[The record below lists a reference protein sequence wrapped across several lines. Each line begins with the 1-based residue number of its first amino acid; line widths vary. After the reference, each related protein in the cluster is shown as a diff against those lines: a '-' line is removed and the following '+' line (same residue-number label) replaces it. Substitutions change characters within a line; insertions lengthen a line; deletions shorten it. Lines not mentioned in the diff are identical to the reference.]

1 VALGGISAKAPCRI
15 SAKAPRRPDSLEKNK
30 AHTCRFIRRLLLL
43 SLRPNFRPPELRVAA
58 SGDARQS
65 EGTATGKKASEETTM
80 NAASPAPRSHLWYI
94 PELMGAR
101 GRE

>member
-1 VALGGISAKAPCRI
+1 M
-15 SAKAPRRPDSLEKNK
+15 
-30 AHTCRFIRRLLLL
+30 
-43 SLRPNFRPPELRVAA
+43 AA